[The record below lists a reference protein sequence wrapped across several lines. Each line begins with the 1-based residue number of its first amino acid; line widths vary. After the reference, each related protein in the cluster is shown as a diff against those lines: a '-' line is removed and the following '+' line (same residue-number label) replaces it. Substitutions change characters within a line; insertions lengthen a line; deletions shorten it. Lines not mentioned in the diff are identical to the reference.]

1 MVTLS
6 KLCMVTLKAIWCP
19 PINKHPNST
28 MEIME
33 VTMEDPLRPNLEEG
47 VDMGVIEED
56 KGEEV
61 ITTDRNYTK
70 KIMCVSGK
78 KRKKNAMVR
87 IPNNIVLSAFY
98 VCLAK

>member
-1 MVTLS
+1 
-6 KLCMVTLKAIWCP
+6 
-19 PINKHPNST
+19 

-47 VDMGVIEED
+47 VDMGDIEED
-56 KGEEV
+56 KGEQV

-78 KRKKNAMVR
+78 KQKK
-87 IPNNIVLSAFY
+87 
-98 VCLAK
+98 CDG